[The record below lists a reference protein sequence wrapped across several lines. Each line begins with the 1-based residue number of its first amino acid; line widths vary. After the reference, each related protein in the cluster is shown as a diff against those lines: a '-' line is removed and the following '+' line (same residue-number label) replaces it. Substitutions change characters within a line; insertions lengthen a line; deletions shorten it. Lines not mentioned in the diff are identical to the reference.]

1 MHAVFQLLV
10 AANSGPQLRL
20 RACWD
25 VTPSEGVKRPAA
37 RGDEV
42 SLQFDQ
48 SPPDFFQISDFNTAE

>member
-1 MHAVFQLLV
+1 MHAVFQPLV

-25 VTPSEGVKRPAA
+25 VTPSEGVERPAA

-42 SLQFDQ
+42 SLQFYQ
-48 SPPDFFQISDFNTAE
+48 SPRDFFQISDFNTAE